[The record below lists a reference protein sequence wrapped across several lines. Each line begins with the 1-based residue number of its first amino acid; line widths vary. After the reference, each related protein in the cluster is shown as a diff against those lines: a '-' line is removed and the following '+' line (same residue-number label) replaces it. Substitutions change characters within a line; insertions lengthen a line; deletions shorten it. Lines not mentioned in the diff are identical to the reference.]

1 MKSILLFGLLILVIG
16 GGVLYFGIIGKVM
29 KKIYTPKKEKKEVE

>member
-1 MKSILLFGLLILVIG
+1 MKNILLFGLLLLVLG
-16 GGVLYFGIIGKVM
+16 GGLLYFGIIGKVI